1 MTAVGAPH
9 RCNARG
15 MARYRQPVVDSSA
28 DSAPLQR
35 RFFLALM
42 PGDQQQDP
50 VAGGNCP
57 LKAKVD
63 RLPCPIQA
71 VAVQIQCP
79 IGINPAGAQPP
90 VPAAIER

>member
-1 MTAVGAPH
+1 MTAVGAS
-9 RCNARG
+9 NSSDARG
-15 MARYRQPVVDSSA
+15 VARYRQPVVDSSA

-35 RFFLALM
+35 RFSLALV

-57 LKAKVD
+57 LEAKVD

-79 IGINPAGAQPP
+79 IGINPAGAQTP